1 MTISTLSGAGAR
13 LASGAEEGGRG
24 GAACPSGSAGAG
36 GGGGCACEQAAAV
49 KVAAARTRTDFMFPL
64 SRAQQGVRPPAR
76 GLASAC
82 LRGLWYARE
91 LVEDRRDRLPKVLL
105 VLRLVV
111 GDVGHSLS
119 APEEL
124 LGLGIDHVD
133 DHCALGVLRD
143 RRLHIRPEAPPAR
156 VVGIPIIPVGDVQL
170 VLRRRVVRDGEVR
183 SVREGIAAVFES
195 LEIGRAH
202 V

>member
-1 MTISTLSGAGAR
+1 M
-13 LASGAEEGGRG
+13 
-24 GAACPSGSAGAG
+24 GSAGAG
-36 GGGGCACEQAAAV
+36 GGGGGGCEQAAAV
-49 KVAAARTRTDFMFPL
+49 KVAAARTRTDFMFTL

-105 VLRLVV
+105 VLRLIV

-133 DHCALGVLRD
+133 DDGSLGVLRD
-143 RRLHIRPEAPPAR
+143 RRRIRPEATRPSPPTR
-156 VVGIPIIPVGDVQL
+156 IVGVAIVPVRDVEL
-170 VLRRRVVRDGEVR
+170 VLRRR
-183 SVREGIAAVFES
+183 
-195 LEIGRAH
+195 
-202 V
+202 